1 MEKKRKSFYDRFI
14 TLFEKPDTLSPDQQ
28 LAFDIFE
35 ICLNDDNNIRYLN
48 ASNSY
53 KKYIVDKKFVTEK
66 DASTFI
72 VLESGKITIVNH
84 TYKYDI
90 EMPQNTS
97 LKMHNMFDR
106 KVDED
111 RMEMEREI
119 MGNITSSL
127 NIVLTALKEKL
138 QVNK

>member
-1 MEKKRKSFYDRFI
+1 MEKRKKSLSEKFFS
-14 TLFEKPDTLSPDQQ
+14 LLEKPQVLNPDQQ

-53 KKYIVDKKFVTEK
+53 KKYIVDKKFVTDK

-90 EMPQNTS
+90 EIPERTS
-97 LKMHNMFDR
+97 IVMHRMFDQ

-138 QVNK
+138 QAEK